1 MLPNWHISFG
11 GDIFNSLKKTSILTD
26 ESVPENINNQLSNL
40 KPTAGMYPNIEIGQN
55 KKEQDFVVK
64 LSNICKSLETI
75 EFTRARLTSYERGL
89 RPPQRAMEIL
99 SEESNVSKI
108 VPYLP
113 AVYKFLKKSDEG
125 VEKAN
130 KLLQKT
136 LNILVTNGIVN
147 EEFVQLELTKY
158 TPDQVKAFGLKDLE
172 VPLFKNL
179 TICNYDYNLSGRLVI
194 LPEKTSVMGAFV
206 SQLSLLRAYVTGVLD
221 FNPLY
226 REDFLFRML
235 LNQKTL
241 VLTLFFTELESVLCQ
256 RDKFSLK
263 EYFTSDASVFDK
275 EEVDM
280 AIEVARDILKKEMM
294 KITKNIKKQ
303 ALEGK
308 SIDKIWESIG
318 KSKYGEVLLTAN
330 PQEREEVELQEFNE
344 VFERV
349 QKAIGRNLDSNRF
362 VSYGSAR
369 EGGSRTAEN
378 ELSNSICSVSEIN
391 SDARAEIKSLYVLN
405 NAKFNFKVIHM
416 LSEMAGSMEYDE
428 KFFNIIDQRVKAVK
442 IKPYESYIKAL
453 FHKYFTETKINN
465 DYSFSYSA
473 DRAAREGYTDSKAL
487 DKACELC
494 FLLHLNKILKD
505 SNIGVL
511 LEPNQDGL
519 QQDIP
524 IKLSPD
530 YIKYLIID
538 VQINSPISLNERL
551 AHVFNKTKFLKSIR
565 SLKRVIV

>member
-1 MLPNWHISFG
+1 MIPNWHISSVIYVF
-11 GDIFNSLKKTSILTD
+11 DSLKKTSILTD
-26 ESVPENINNQLSNL
+26 ESVPENINNQLS
-40 KPTAGMYPNIEIGQN
+40 TVIRTRHMYDIEIGQN

-75 EFTRARLTSYERGL
+75 KYTRARLTSL
-89 RPPQRAMEIL
+89 KPPQRVLEIL

-108 VPYLP
+108 EPYLP

-136 LNILVTNGIVN
+136 LNILVTNEIVN

-206 SQLSLLRAYVTGVLD
+206 SQFSLLRAYVTGVFD
-221 FNPLY
+221 FPLF

-235 LNQKTL
+235 LDQETL

-275 EEVDM
+275 EEVDR

-344 VFERV
+344 VFERI

-428 KFFNIIDQRVKAVK
+428 KFFNIIDQRVKTVK
-442 IKPYESYIKAL
+442 IKAYESHIKVL
-453 FHKYFTETKINN
+453 FYDYFTETNINN
-465 DYSFSYSA
+465 DNSFSYSA

-487 DKACELC
+487 DKSCELC

-511 LEPNQDGL
+511 LEPNQYCL

-538 VQINSPISLNERL
+538 VQIDSPISLNERL